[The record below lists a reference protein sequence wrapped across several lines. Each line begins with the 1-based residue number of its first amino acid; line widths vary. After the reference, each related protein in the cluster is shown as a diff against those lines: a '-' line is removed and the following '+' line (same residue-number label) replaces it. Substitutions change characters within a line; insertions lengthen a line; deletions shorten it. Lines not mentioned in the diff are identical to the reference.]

1 MKRSLKIALVGDYNP
16 SVIAHDA
23 ISKAIELAA
32 KAIQVDVKISWVPS
46 VSLEFTALELL
57 DYQGIWC
64 VPGSP
69 YKSMTGVLR
78 AITFAREVQIPFLG
92 TCGGFQHVL
101 IEYARNV
108 LQLPESDHLESNPQ
122 ASIPL
127 ITPLTCSLVGI
138 KGTIFLKQGSRIQK
152 IYNQPQ
158 VEELFNC
165 HFGLNPTYKYLL
177 ENGSALCITGMDS
190 SENVRVVELSDHPFF
205 IATLYQPERSS
216 FMGTTHPLI
225 QAFLQA
231 AESVG

>member
-78 AITFAREVQIPFLG
+78 AITFAREVQILFWG
-92 TCGGFQHVL
+92 
-101 IEYARNV
+101 
-108 LQLPESDHLESNPQ
+108 
-122 ASIPL
+122 
-127 ITPLTCSLVGI
+127 LVGD
-138 KGTIFLKQGSRIQK
+138 FSM
-152 IYNQPQ
+152 
-158 VEELFNC
+158 F
-165 HFGLNPTYKYLL
+165 
-177 ENGSALCITGMDS
+177 
-190 SENVRVVELSDHPFF
+190 
-205 IATLYQPERSS
+205 
-216 FMGTTHPLI
+216 
-225 QAFLQA
+225 
-231 AESVG
+231 